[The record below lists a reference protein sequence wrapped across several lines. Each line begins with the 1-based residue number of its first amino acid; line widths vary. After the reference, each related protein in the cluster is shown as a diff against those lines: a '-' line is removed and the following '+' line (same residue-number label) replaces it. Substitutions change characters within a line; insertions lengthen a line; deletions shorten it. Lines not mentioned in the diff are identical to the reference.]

1 MEPNFNGAPVEP
13 LMPLRSFPCALL
25 LAFAPCCPGNVVISE
40 FQSSN
45 ESTVFDEDGDASDWI
60 ELHNRGTEPVSLAGW
75 GLSDRADDPFKWTF
89 PALTL
94 APGERLLAWAS
105 GKNRSVTGPPPAL
118 DSPDGIPG
126 LVLWLR
132 AEDETYADGEAA
144 ASWTDRSGSGNHGAA
159 PSTATRPVFRTN
171 RLNGRPAFQ
180 FTRTASQE
188 FRLPLATFNGMDS
201 MNDMTLF
208 TVAKW
213 SGSGVPS
220 GLFGVWNTA
229 AGFPNIHLEVNS
241 GGSLRH
247 RVGAM
252 DSVTVTAAVAG
263 NEWSVLAGS
272 MAGAGDTPLARVFKN
287 GQLIG
292 SRIQSP
298 GDTLFSGYQVMAV
311 GSSNPGRN
319 FNGDI
324 AEVLLYNRDLR
335 ATERAFVDAYLGT
348 RYALPGAVTPQG
360 PQLHTN
366 FSIDSGGETLVLT
379 RPDGTLQDLVAP
391 VAVPLD
397 ASHGLGPE
405 SGNLRGFFATPTPGQ
420 PNAAESYGPPVAK
433 PVLSEPRG
441 FKETPFNLAI
451 THPDPAVTLVYT
463 LDGSEPTT
471 TNGTPY
477 TGPLAIAS
485 TTVVRAAGFKTGA
498 LPRRLVSSHSFFFL
512 GDIIGQTTAPA
523 GYPATWGNFA
533 QTSYA
538 ISPTVAALPGY
549 ADTMRSTLA
558 SFPTLSISMPVADL
572 FGSGGIY
579 ANPLV
584 RDVEKVASAEWITP
598 DGSLDVQI
606 DAGLR
611 IQGGASRDFNN
622 TPKKS
627 MRLLFKGEYGEGRL
641 RLPVLAEG
649 GTALADFNS
658 IVLRADYN
666 NSWLHWDAAQRLRG
680 TSLRDQWVRD
690 SQIAM
695 NGTGSH
701 GSHVHLYLNGRY
713 WGVYN
718 TAERPDAAFSASYF
732 GGVREDYDAMTH
744 RGVRDGDN
752 VAWNAMRALAQAGL
766 ATPAQYAAIQ
776 QYLDVDGFIDYMI
789 LNIYGGNTD
798 WPNNNWNAT
807 RKRETGAGYRFF
819 AWDAERTLED
829 PNSNRVALTGSNNPA
844 EFYAALR
851 ANAEFRLRFADR
863 VRRHFFNGG
872 ALTPAAAAARYAE
885 RSTRVQAGVFGEE
898 ARWGAYRDEI
908 YDRNGPS
915 PRYRLDP
922 HWLAERQRLLNNY
935 FPVRTSTVL
944 AQFKAGNLYP
954 AVDAPTFSQHGG
966 QLVAGQTVTLSA
978 PAGTIFH
985 TTDGSDPRVAVTSA
999 VSPAAVAYTSPLA
1012 LAGQPVLKARAL
1024 AGGVWSALTEAAFF
1038 TVPPE
1043 SEFKPAGSGDWTL
1056 NTNWTPAPYP
1066 NGPGKRALIRAPL
1079 AADRN
1084 VNLFAPVT
1092 IGSIRFDESANLF
1105 RNRVR
1110 DQLAG
1115 NTLTFDGGPGDGL
1128 IQIDGGGSGFVEF
1141 EVLAGVVLAGDL
1153 EVRVNHLAGN
1163 PEHGALRLRAPWSGP
1178 GGLRKTGAG
1187 VASLNGEDKDFTGD
1201 LEIREGVLQLSEP
1214 ATPALVPSI
1223 SVQPGGQLRLV
1234 SGSSPGLPRTHG
1246 FTVPI
1251 ALAGHGRGPAIP
1263 DDAGQGKLGAL
1274 RYDPGNG
1281 SNHAIVPV
1289 PLELSAAASVH
1300 VDGSLNR
1307 LELTAPL
1314 APSLHPLTKSG
1325 GGTLHLNAGNAG
1337 FTAPVQVANGTL
1349 ELAGPLGSPLVLG
1362 SIATLAGHGS
1372 SGPVSGSGTVRL
1384 DGKILAAPSLG
1395 GTTLSAV
1402 LKSAGSPAYL
1412 QPADSGNGLLRLDAI
1427 ATPPAVCRIYLP
1439 NPGQVFRGVLFA
1451 PFGVDLAAALRS
1463 TAREVYQAD
1472 GPGWTLV
1479 PGAQVV
1485 TVPESAD
1492 FGSGTIQGRVVEV
1505 RLGAPPASFAAWQLM
1520 NYPDPLE
1527 RLDPQIGGP
1536 EANPSGDGLP
1546 NLLRYALGMGPGD
1559 SPADFLPRYVHLGD
1573 HGEFRFPFDPGRDDI
1588 AVIVEATGD
1597 LANWSEAGI
1606 LFDSRA
1612 DFPPPLDEG
1621 WLVVED
1627 PILAPRRFLR
1637 LRVTLR

>member
-1 MEPNFNGAPVEP
+1 M
-13 LMPLRSFPCALL
+13 
-25 LAFAPCCPGNVVISE
+25 
-40 FQSSN
+40 
-45 ESTVFDEDGDASDWI
+45 
-60 ELHNRGTEPVSLAGW
+60 
-75 GLSDRADDPFKWTF
+75 
-89 PALTL
+89 
-94 APGERLLAWAS
+94 
-105 GKNRSVTGPPPAL
+105 
-118 DSPDGIPG
+118 
-126 LVLWLR
+126 
-132 AEDETYADGEAA
+132 
-144 ASWTDRSGSGNHGAA
+144 
-159 PSTATRPVFRTN
+159 
-171 RLNGRPAFQ
+171 
-180 FTRTASQE
+180 
-188 FRLPLATFNGMDS
+188 
-201 MNDMTLF
+201 
-208 TVAKW
+208 
-213 SGSGVPS
+213 
-220 GLFGVWNTA
+220 
-229 AGFPNIHLEVNS
+229 
-241 GGSLRH
+241 
-247 RVGAM
+247 
-252 DSVTVTAAVAG
+252 
-263 NEWSVLAGS
+263 
-272 MAGAGDTPLARVFKN
+272 
-287 GQLIG
+287 IG

-324 AEVLLYNRDLR
+324 AEVLLYNRDLG

-366 FSIDSGGETLVLT
+366 FSIDAGGETLVLT

-397 ASHGLGPE
+397 ASHGLAPE

-433 PVLSEPRG
+433 PVLSEPCG
-441 FKETPFNLAI
+441 FKEAPFNLAI

-463 LDGSEPTT
+463 LDGSEPST

-498 LPRRLVSSHSFFFL
+498 LPQRLVSSHSFFFL

-549 ADTMRSTLA
+549 AATLRTALA
-558 SFPTLSISMPVADL
+558 SCPTLSISMPVADL

-606 DAGLR
+606 DA
-611 IQGGASRDFNN
+611 
-622 TPKKS
+622 
-627 MRLLFKGEYGEGRL
+627 
-641 RLPVLAEG
+641 
-649 GTALADFNS
+649 
-658 IVLRADYN
+658 
-666 NSWLHWDAAQRLRG
+666 
-680 TSLRDQWVRD
+680 
-690 SQIAM
+690 
-695 NGTGSH
+695 
-701 GSHVHLYLNGRY
+701 
-713 WGVYN
+713 
-718 TAERPDAAFSASYF
+718 AFSASYF

-766 ATPAQYAAIQ
+766 APPAQYAAIQ

-807 RKRETGAGYRFF
+807 RKREAGAGYRFF
-819 AWDAERTLED
+819 AWDAERTPED

-885 RSTRVQAGVFGEE
+885 RATRVQAGVFGEE

-922 HWLAERQRLLNNY
+922 HWLAECQRLLNNY
-935 FPVRTSTVL
+935 FPVGTATVL

-978 PAGTIFH
+978 PAGTIYH
-985 TTDGSDPRVAVTSA
+985 TTDGSDPRVAVTGA

-1084 VNLFAPVT
+1084 LNLLAPVT

-1128 IQIDGGGSGFVEF
+1128 IQIDGGGSGFVES

-1201 LEIREGVLQLSEP
+1201 LEIHEGVLQLSEP

-1362 SIATLAGHGS
+1362 SSATLAGHGS
-1372 SGPVSGSGTVRL
+1372 SGPISGSGTIRL

-1402 LKSAGSPAYL
+1402 LNPKLFRGTRHLHAFHSQSLGPDEPGTRRIENPAAPAGSP
-1412 QPADSGNGLLRLDAI
+1412 
-1427 ATPPAVCRIYLP
+1427 PPP
-1439 NPGQVFRGVLFA
+1439 EA
-1451 PFGVDLAAALRS
+1451 PFS
-1463 TAREVYQAD
+1463 
-1472 GPGWTLV
+1472 
-1479 PGAQVV
+1479 
-1485 TVPESAD
+1485 
-1492 FGSGTIQGRVVEV
+1492 SG
-1505 RLGAPPASFAAWQLM
+1505 
-1520 NYPDPLE
+1520 
-1527 RLDPQIGGP
+1527 
-1536 EANPSGDGLP
+1536 
-1546 NLLRYALGMGPGD
+1546 
-1559 SPADFLPRYVHLGD
+1559 
-1573 HGEFRFPFDPGRDDI
+1573 
-1588 AVIVEATGD
+1588 
-1597 LANWSEAGI
+1597 
-1606 LFDSRA
+1606 
-1612 DFPPPLDEG
+1612 
-1621 WLVVED
+1621 
-1627 PILAPRRFLR
+1627 
-1637 LRVTLR
+1637 